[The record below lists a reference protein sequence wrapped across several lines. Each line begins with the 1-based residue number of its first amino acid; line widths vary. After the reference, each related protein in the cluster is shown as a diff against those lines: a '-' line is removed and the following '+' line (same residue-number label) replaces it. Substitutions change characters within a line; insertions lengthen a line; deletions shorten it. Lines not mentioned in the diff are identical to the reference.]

1 MRCVKKLYS
10 KSYYAYIL
18 YYIDIYMYI
27 YIYITTCTSCICKLL
42 YIYYS

>member
-18 YYIDIYMYI
+18 YYIDIYI
-27 YIYITTCTSCICKLL
+27 CIYITTCTSCICKLL